1 MTAFGQNGTRSWK
14 EFARDVSTW
23 FGVACFLAILPLGF
37 PVLVSYKAF
46 RREKLRGKGA
56 AGLFLL
62 WIGMTAVWG
71 LVAVAFATKGW
82 SGLRTL
88 FFVCGAVT
96 LWACVVFA
104 AMRLFVEIVALV
116 LRIQRCFK
124 QRSKSPR

>member
-1 MTAFGQNGTRSWK
+1 MAFQGKGTRSWK
-14 EFARDVSTW
+14 TFVRDVSTW
-23 FGVACFLAILPLGF
+23 LGVAFFLAILPLGF

-56 AGLFLL
+56 AALFLL
-62 WIGMTAVWG
+62 WIGMSAVWG
-71 LVAVAFATKGW
+71 LVAVAHANKGW

-104 AMRLFVEIVALV
+104 AMRLFVEIVALAV
-116 LRIQRCFK
+116 RIQRFFK